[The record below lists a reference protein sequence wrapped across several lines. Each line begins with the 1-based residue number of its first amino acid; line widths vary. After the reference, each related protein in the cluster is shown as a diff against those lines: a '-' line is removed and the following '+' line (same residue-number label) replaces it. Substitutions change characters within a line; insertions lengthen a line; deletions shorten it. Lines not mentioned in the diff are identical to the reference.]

1 MAIRVQLVG
10 AADDEVFESGVDW
23 DIDRD
28 RDLTIYDAAFVD
40 ATYALAVYAGGSWV
54 RVMRDAPPRAQA

>member
-10 AADDEVFESGVDW
+10 ASDDEFFESGVDW

-28 RDLTIYDAAFVD
+28 RDLTIYDAPFAD
-40 ATYALAVYAGGSWV
+40 APYALAVYAAGSWT